1 MNSFEDIPFFVASF
15 LSNAYKLNSW
25 IPNTHLVFYQ
35 MFCSPKINK
44 EERAKLEKDDLLAG
58 NIFNHSVSTIG
69 YKSLLHSVLI
79 SGKKKHFKK
88 ILRHIEKHLSPKE
101 IDDKLIESIINV
113 AVAHNY
119 PILLGT
125 TIKDFLA
132 NGVRISK
139 ENYLDFCMY
148 LDRCKGLEKD
158 TLRFMLA
165 INDSEHI
172 QMDWDFIKPFFIR
185 ALNFK

>member
-1 MNSFEDIPFFVASF
+1 MDNPEDIPFFVASF

-44 EERAKLEKDDLLAG
+44 EERVKLEKSDILGG
-58 NIFNHSVSTIG
+58 NIFNHSVSSVG

-88 ILRHIEKHLSPKE
+88 ILAHIEKHLSPEE
-101 IDDKLIESIINV
+101 IDDKIVESIINV
-113 AVAHNY
+113 AVSHNF

-125 TIKDFLA
+125 TMKDFLA
-132 NGVRISK
+132 NGVKISK
-139 ENYLDFCMY
+139 DNYLDF
-148 LDRCKGLEKD
+148 
-158 TLRFMLA
+158 
-165 INDSEHI
+165 
-172 QMDWDFIKPFFIR
+172 
-185 ALNFK
+185 